1 MASAP
6 PLTNVG
12 STTWTAVDLVDRFG
26 PIPLE
31 RVALDP
37 RPGTATV
44 EDVVRM
50 QDEHNRLF
58 ELIDGTLVEK
68 TMGFFESTLAVKLIQ
83 YLAAFVY
90 SRELGEVAGEGGM
103 MEILPDQ
110 VRIPDV
116 CFISKQRLA
125 TFNLRR
131 DPAPEVS
138 PDLAVEILSK
148 SNTRREMERKL
159 VDYFASGV
167 RLVWYI
173 DPPTEVVRVY
183 TAPNQVVELRRGDT
197 LTGGEVLPG
206 FELSLES
213 YFGQS

>member
-6 PLTNVG
+6 PLTDIG
-12 STTWTAVDLVDRFG
+12 STSWTAVDLVDRFG

-31 RVALDP
+31 RILNPPEA
-37 RPGTATV
+37 GTATV
-44 EDVVRM
+44 QDVIRLH
-50 QDEHNRLF
+50 DEQNRLC

-68 TMGFFESTLAVKLIQ
+68 VMGFFESILAGALIEALRQ
-83 YLAAFVY
+83 FVY
-90 SRELGEVAGEGGM
+90 PRGLGEVAGEGGM
-103 MEILPDQ
+103 VELLPDQ

-116 CFISKQRLA
+116 CFVSKERVA
-125 TFNLRR
+125 AAKLRQ
-131 DPAPEVS
+131 DPVPEFA
-138 PDLAVEILSK
+138 PDLAVEVLSK
-148 SNTRREMERKL
+148 SNTRQEMERKL

-173 DPPTEVVRVY
+173 DPPTQVVRVY
-183 TAPNQVVELRRGDT
+183 TAPDQVVELRRGDT

-213 YFGQS
+213 YFGQP

>member
-6 PLTNVG
+6 PLTDVG
-12 STTWTAVDLVDRFG
+12 STSWTAVDLVDRFG
-26 PIPLE
+26 AIPLE
-31 RVALDP
+31 RILNP
-37 RPGTATV
+37 PEPGTATV
-44 EDVVRM
+44 EDVIRLH
-50 QDEHNRLF
+50 DEQNRLF

-68 TMGFFESTLAVKLIQ
+68 AMGLFESILAGKLIEILRQ
-83 YLAAFVY
+83 FVY
-90 SRELGEVAGEGGM
+90 PRSLGEVAGADGM

-116 CFISKQRLA
+116 CFISKQRIA
-125 TFNLRR
+125 TINLRQE
-131 DPAPEVS
+131 PVPEIS

-173 DPPTEVVRVY
+173 DPPIEVVRVY
-183 TAPNQVVELRRGDT
+183 TAPDQFVELRRGDT
-197 LTGGEVLPG
+197 LTGGDVLPG